1 VISSN
6 ADFFKFVRNN
16 IEKGAL
22 VLADG
27 TTAYKLVSFQQM
39 RLPYNDEGFLDGYI
53 NLNDKN
59 NIILLFKHD
68 VDLDQKIKIINS
80 CSFKYI
86 VINKRMKNNNFL
98 RDGVNNYTEVFNN
111 NAYTILSRYSFEQ
124 NTHY

>member
-1 VISSN
+1 MISSN

>member
-1 VISSN
+1 MISSN

-53 NLNDKN
+53 DLNDKN

-80 CSFKYI
+80 YSFKYI